1 MKQIALVSGPVQAC
15 GIFYWGSNVYDIL
28 KNSEKYK
35 FYFVTASSYQEFL
48 AKTHDADLIIYNWH
62 YVTMPWCTTE
72 VFTNTLKP
80 QFLIHGH
87 TLNSELIDFTGIDEF
102 ITVDPS
108 MNYGLK
114 NFHSGYRPIAYYDDI
129 VYNKPNS
136 VLKIGTS
143 GVGHDGKNI
152 NSMLNLI
159 NEQFD
164 EPVIFNIHW
173 SLGDYAGGT
182 AAGLEQ
188 KLNAL
193 KSLAKPNVE
202 LNFTIKRLSEYD
214 NVKWLNNNDI
224 NLYMYNNYDCD
235 GVSASVDKALAAK
248 KPIGVNT
255 TGYFRHIISDEIN
268 IDKTP
273 IKNIINSG
281 IAPIEKYYNMWN
293 PKTFLKQYE
302 DIFDEFF
309 KRDYVKI

>member
-1 MKQIALVSGPVQAC
+1 MKQIAIVSGPVKGC
-15 GIFYWGSNVYDIL
+15 GIYYWGINAYDIL
-28 KNSEKYK
+28 KHSKKYK
-35 FYFVTASSYQEFL
+35 FHFVTASSYPEFL
-48 AKTHDADLIIYNWH
+48 AKTHGMDLIIYNWH
-62 YVTMPWCTTE
+62 SVTMPWCTTE
-72 VFTNTLKP
+72 VFKNTLTP

-108 MNYGLK
+108 MSYGLK
-114 NFHSGYRPIAYYDDI
+114 NFHSGYRPIAYYEDI
-129 VYNKPNS
+129 VYNKPNG

-159 NEQFD
+159 NDQFD

-173 SLGDYAGGT
+173 SVGDYVGVNSDA
-182 AAGLEQ
+182 LEH

-281 IAPIEKYYNMWN
+281 ISPIEKYYDMWN
-293 PKTFLKQYE
+293 PKTFLEQYE
-302 DIFDEFF
+302 GIFDDFF
-309 KRDYVKI
+309 KRNHVKI